1 MRIVRCAFVVLLVGG
16 GAVLAAQEEP
26 NEANDPNYPADPN
39 KLLRLKWDAVV
50 SVLENEKLDQEAK
63 DKQIDKIVSP
73 IFDFA
78 LIAKLTLGREHWPK
92 LTKPQ
97 REKFTELF
105 VGRLKKSYQERV
117 TLYTDEKAFFKPA
130 LQQKNKKTIHIPM
143 VLISKEKEIAVLYK
157 LRKVQ
162 KRWKIYDVEIEG
174 VSIVLTYR
182 SQFDDILRS
191 SSVEELLVRLE
202 EPPSR

>member
-1 MRIVRCAFVVLLVGG
+1 MRIVACAFIVLLVGG
-16 GAVLAAQEEP
+16 GAVIAAQQEP

-39 KLLRLKWDAVV
+39 KLLRLKWDAVI
-50 SVLENEKLDQEAK
+50 SVLENDKLDQQAK
-63 DKQIDKIVSP
+63 DKQVDKIVSP

-92 LTKPQ
+92 LTEPQ

-130 LQQKNKKTIHIPM
+130 LPQKNKKTIHIPM

-157 LRKVQ
+157 LRKV
-162 KRWKIYDVEIEG
+162 KNRWKIYDVEIEG

-191 SSVEELLVRLE
+191 SSVEELLARLR
-202 EPPSR
+202 EPPSH